1 MYKNIFDVD
10 FINNAIKNLNN
21 VQADNNISY
30 EKTNLYKNIFGVNFI
45 NNAIENLNNVQSN
58 VQADNNIS
66 YEKKLSINA
75 NYITKLFNQYHKEL
89 RVYRKNN
96 YYKRKEQERIDD
108 ETKAKVIRAVRKQIR
123 KDKWEERIKK
133 ANEKAEKKTRDKKE
147 STENHTKNKEK
158 AIEIIKELL
167 QRKIEDIKI
176 SDEKITELNEKINKL
191 EGGPKPFIDELS
203 QRSDLR
209 KDILS
214 STEHTEQLKP
224 QHTPQ
229 NGGGSDEDKIE
240 KLEKIIVILKQLNS
254 NNYVDYGLESIL
266 QELRKLLG
274 GVDDVDTSIPETLTT
289 TTVTEQNMYSE
300 PLSICDDDTKE
311 CGKNKDKLKKRIE
324 YFQLLRELQNMHK
337 DKKVKSLQNN
347 DAIKK
352 NIDALDKYL
361 KPFADPTDSVIDI
374 DDYRKK
380 QNEKF
385 NNLPDF
391 TKLNI
396 KDDKFFGEYDKVV
409 DKLKNKKD
417 SFKNPQIDA
426 NYMTTNTTVKTDK
439 SFFHHVLDMENIF
452 KVFGKNS
459 NIYNAMYSTANGYSD
474 PGHKKVEKIIEIN
487 KPNVLTLTKQ
497 EK

>member
-1 MYKNIFDVD
+1 MEEIEPSVRIHIALQK
-10 FINNAIKNLNN
+10 KLKE
-21 VQADNNISY
+21 
-30 EKTNLYKNIFGVNFI
+30 EKKNLYKKIFDVNFI
-45 NNAIENLNNVQSN
+45 NNAFKNLNN

-75 NYITKLFNQYHKEL
+75 KYITNLFNQYHKEL

-108 ETKAKVIRAVRKQIR
+108 ETKARVIRAVRKQIR

-133 ANEKAEKKTRDKKE
+133 ANEKADKKTRDKIK
-147 STENHTKNKEK
+147 STENHTENKEK
-158 AIEIIKELL
+158 AIQIIKDLL
-167 QRKIEDIKI
+167 QNKIDAIKI

-209 KDILS
+209 KNILS
-214 STEHTEQLKP
+214 STEDT
-224 QHTPQ
+224 
-229 NGGGSDEDKIE
+229 DKIE
-240 KLEKIIVILKQLNS
+240 KLEKIITILKQLNS
-254 NNYVDYGLESIL
+254 NNYLDYGLESIL
-266 QELRKLLG
+266 EELKTALG

-289 TTVTEQNMYSE
+289 TTITEQNMYSE
-300 PLSICDDDTKE
+300 PLSICDEESKE

-337 DKKVKSLQNN
+337 HKKVKSLQNN
-347 DAIKK
+347 DAIKN
-352 NIDALDKYL
+352 NINALYEYL
-361 KPFADPTDSVIDI
+361 KPFAEPTDSVIDI
-374 DDYRKK
+374 EDYKKK
-380 QNEKF
+380 QKKKF
-385 NNLPDF
+385 DELPKF

-396 KDDKFFGEYDKVV
+396 NDDKFFKEYDDII
-409 DKLKNKKD
+409 DKLLIKKD

-426 NYMTTNTTVKTDK
+426 DYMTTNTTVKTDK
-439 SFFHHVLDMENIF
+439 SIFHDILKMENLF

-459 NIYNAMYSTANGYSD
+459 NFYNAMYSTPNGDSD
-474 PGHKKVEKIIEIN
+474 PRHKTIKQTTEIN
-487 KPNVLTLTKQ
+487 KPNVLTEE